1 MSCSDDLTPLLSNS
15 TDAANYICN
24 KFADSNYA
32 INNTYLL
39 FSAYLVFIM
48 QCGFAM
54 LCAGAVRKKNA
65 VNIMLTNVMD
75 AAAGAI
81 SYYLFGFAF
90 AFGQPSNGY
99 IGKHFFALKDIPSAS
114 ASFDYSNFLYQW
126 AFAIAAAGI
135 TSGSIAERTRF
146 TAYLIYSFFLTGF
159 VYPVLSHWYWS
170 PNGWA
175 NPARGAGD
183 ALLFDSGVIDFAG
196 SGVVHMV
203 GGIAGFW
210 GALIEG
216 PRIGRFGPGTE
227 KPRGHNTA
235 LLVLGTFVLWF
246 GWYGFNPG
254 SFLIINKT
262 YGTSGSF
269 YGQWSAVG
277 RTAVT
282 TTLAG
287 SAAGLTTLV
296 AKKYIT
302 STWGLADVCN
312 GVLGGFAAITGG
324 CSVVEPWAAII
335 CGVISAFV
343 LIGLNMLSEK
353 FEFDDPL
360 EAAQLHGGCGAWGM
374 LFTSLFAKK
383 QFVNEVFGERPGSRP
398 HGLFMGGGGKLFGAH
413 IVAILVNIGWVTI
426 TMAPLFLVLRYFDL
440 LRVTVKHE
448 IDGMD
453 ETHHGGPAYH
463 EGIEIRQSA
472 PYVGS
477 AVVPQPQV

>member
-1 MSCSDDLTPLLSNS
+1 MSCSIDLAPLLGNS
-15 TDAANYICN
+15 TDAADYICN
-24 KFADSNYA
+24 KFTDSDFA

-90 AFGQPSNGY
+90 AFGQPSNKF
-99 IGKHFFALKDIPSAS
+99 IGKHFFALKDIPSETA
-114 ASFDYSNFLYQW
+114 AFDYSNFLYQW

-146 TAYLIYSFFLTGF
+146 TAYLVYSFFLTGF

-170 PNGWA
+170 PDGWA
-175 NPARGAGD
+175 NPSRSD
-183 ALLFDSGVIDFAG
+183 SLLFSSGVIDFAG

-216 PRIGRFGPGTE
+216 PRIGRFGGGTDR
-227 KPRGHNTA
+227 PRGHNTA

-254 SFLIINKT
+254 SFLIINKA
-262 YGTSGSF
+262 YGASGSF
-269 YGQWSAVG
+269 YGQWSAIG

-296 AKKYIT
+296 AKKLLT
-302 STWGLADVCN
+302 GAWGLADVCN
-312 GVLGGFAAITGG
+312 GVLGGFAAITSG

-335 CGVISAFV
+335 CGIISALV
-343 LIGLNMLSEK
+343 LIGFNMLSEK

-360 EAAQLHGGCGAWGM
+360 EAAQLHGGCGAWGI

-383 QFVNEVFGERPGSRP
+383 EFVNEVFGARSGGRPY
-398 HGLFMGGGGKLFGAH
+398 GLFMGGGGKLFAAH
-413 IVAILVNIGWVTI
+413 IVAILVNIGWVSA
-426 TMAPLFLVLRYFDL
+426 TMAPLFLLLKHLNL
-440 LRVTVKHE
+440 LRVSQDDEAK
-448 IDGMD
+448 GMD
-453 ETHHGGPAYH
+453 KTHHEGGAYHDESDGETHVELTVSNRTATV
-463 EGIEIRQSA
+463 A
-472 PYVGS
+472 
-477 AVVPQPQV
+477 PQV